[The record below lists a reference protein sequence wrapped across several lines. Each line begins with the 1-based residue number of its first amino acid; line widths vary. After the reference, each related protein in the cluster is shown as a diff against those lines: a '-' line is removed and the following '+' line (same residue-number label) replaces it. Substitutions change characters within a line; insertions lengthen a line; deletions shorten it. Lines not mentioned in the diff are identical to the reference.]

1 MSIDQQRLIGG
12 FGPRRRAWLVL
23 AALGAMVFAALPSSV
38 WASGVGLS
46 GFGDTLHQW
55 AAAFPPDTK
64 GCSAAKCFGPAVKDS
79 TAPFEFTYVTTEK
92 GRVDGF
98 DLALRRGTA
107 EVRAE
112 LQVAELFPGDIQM
125 SSLEVIHRDSFGNA
139 CAVYNLSSKMIG
151 HLFGSRAFGNSNGTV
166 GVELATVL
174 PNGNTTYNPGN
185 VDLVLV
191 VPSYLGSSAD
201 C

>member
-1 MSIDQQRLIGG
+1 MDPQQPEGTIR
-12 FGPRRRAWLVL
+12 PRRRGWLLLV
-23 AALGAMVFAALPSSV
+23 ALGAMVFSALPSSV
-38 WASGVGLS
+38 WAGEVRLS

-55 AAAFPPDTK
+55 AAAFPADTN
-64 GCSAAKCFGPAVKDS
+64 GCSAVNCFGPAVKDS

-125 SSLEVIHRDSFGNA
+125 SSLDVIHRDSFGNA
-139 CAVYNLSSKMIG
+139 CAVYNLSSKTIA
-151 HLFGSRAFGNSNGTV
+151 HIFGNHAFGDSNGTI

-174 PNGNTTYNPGN
+174 PNGNTSYNPGN

>member
-1 MSIDQQRLIGG
+1 VVV
-12 FGPRRRAWLVL
+12 AL
-23 AALGAMVFAALPSSV
+23 AAMVLTALPSSV
-38 WASGVGLS
+38 WASESRLS

-55 AAAFPPDTK
+55 AAAFPRDTN
-64 GCSAAKCFGPAVKDS
+64 GCSAANCYGPAVKSS
-79 TAPFEFTYVTTEK
+79 TAPFEFTYITTQK

-98 DLALRRGTA
+98 DLALRRGTP

-125 SSLEVIHRDSFGNA
+125 SSLDVIHRDSFGNA
-139 CAVYNLSSKMIG
+139 CAVYNLSSKTIG
-151 HLFGSRAFGNSNGTV
+151 HVFGSRAFGDSNGTV

-174 PNGNTTYNPGN
+174 PNGNTAYIPGN

-191 VPSYLGSSAD
+191 VPSYLGSNAD